1 MDVDKIFGLFDDSWK
16 TNDRASELENFKA
29 SSIFNVKMFI
39 KLIKNGKGFKNSI
52 IDIFSK
58 SNTTFNLDQI
68 DEAGDHLMYTRAY
81 FWIENVDIEDN
92 EYVSFIDLELFKKY
106 LILSLKHFENME
118 EYEKCAHLNRFLLK
132 FKRSLDN

>member
-16 TNDRASELENFKA
+16 INDKIPELENFKA
-29 SSIFNVKMFI
+29 SSIFNIKMFI

-58 SNTTFNLDQI
+58 SNTTFNIDQI

-81 FWIENVDIEDN
+81 FWIEQVDIKND
-92 EYVSFIDLELFKKY
+92 EYINFIDLGLFKEY
-106 LILSLKHFENME
+106 LSLSLKHFENME
-118 EYEKCAHLNRFLLK
+118 EYEKCAHLNKFLLK
-132 FKRSLDN
+132 FKKPLDK